1 MTKRQLKNIPLDM
14 ILEPERELRTVMTR
28 EKLEELAQSIKRFG
42 VIEPI
47 VVKRKGE
54 KYEILAGHR
63 RFLASQ
69 IAGLVDIPAII
80 QDCSDEDS
88 EAITLEE
95 NIQREDVNAM
105 DIARYL
111 AYLYEQRKLSV
122 TEIAER
128 FNKTPQ
134 WVNSHL
140 RLLGMDEMLQAAVEA
155 GQMPYASALELMK
168 IDDQAHRETLARAA
182 IENGASHRTI
192 RNWVIAYQN
201 EKHFREKV
209 ASGEYSTPSTIPQN
223 PLTFECF
230 CCKNRHDQNS
240 AITVRLCPDCF
251 DVVKDFTEI
260 YRRENKG
267 GEANDQTTS

>member
-1 MTKRQLKNIPLDM
+1 MKRELKQIPLDM
-14 ILEPERELRTVMTR
+14 ILEPERELRSVMTR

-47 VVKRKGE
+47 VVRKRND
-54 KYEILAGHR
+54 KYEIIAGHR

-69 IAGLVDIPAII
+69 MAGLVDIPAIV
-80 QDCSDEDS
+80 EDGKGTDA

-111 AYLYEQRKLSV
+111 AYLYTQEKQSV
-122 TEIAER
+122 QQIAER

-140 RLLGMDEMLQAAVEA
+140 RLLEMDEMLQAAVEA
-155 GQMPYASALELMK
+155 DQIPYASALELMK
-168 IDDQAHRETLARAA
+168 IDDDAHRETLTRAA
-182 IENGASHRTI
+182 ITGGASHRTI
-192 RNWVIAYQN
+192 RNWVLAYQN

-209 ASGEYSTPSTIPQN
+209 ASGEYSTPSTIPVN

-230 CCKNRHDQNS
+230 CCKGRHDQNK

-251 DVVKDFTEI
+251 DIVKDFTEI

-267 GEANDQTTS
+267 GENHGQTNN